1 MLPSL
6 QILIHSLLRDIILA
20 LFLPLLPV
28 LLEPVS
34 NCLLH
39 QVITPPSLTPTTRP
53 VKSAARAWLAT
64 RAMLSNR
71 GRVVIGWERRMVS
84 QGLEGQF
91 VILRESGRKGE

>member
-1 MLPSL
+1 MIFLLPSL

-20 LFLPLLPV
+20 LFLPLLPG

-53 VKSAARAWLAT
+53 VKSPARA
-64 RAMLSNR
+64 
-71 GRVVIGWERRMVS
+71 
-84 QGLEGQF
+84 
-91 VILRESGRKGE
+91 